1 MLHFLEEMK
10 GHRKILPNADPK
22 SFMMRIH
29 IHKMRFCSYPDCDA
43 FRITPF
49 SSQRL
54 NIYI

>member
-54 NIYI
+54 NIYS